1 MSAEQDVPS
10 EQVQNDPALLK
21 VNGSR
26 GKDQDKEYVKKLANA
41 VVQTFTK
48 NGVAKLRCVGAAAL
62 NNADKAIIIA
72 SGEASKKGIE
82 LVEKKSFCTV
92 SFRDDVTGQWVEK
105 TGILKEILKR

>member
-1 MSAEQDVPS
+1 MPDVNEQT
-10 EQVQNDPALLK
+10 QNDPTLLK

-26 GKDQDKEYVKKLANA
+26 GKDSDKEYVKKLANA
-41 VVQTFTK
+41 VLQTFLK
-48 NGVAKLRCVGAAAL
+48 HQVAKLRCVGAAAL

-92 SFRDDVTGQWVEK
+92 SFRDEVTGQWVEK
-105 TGILKEILKR
+105 TGILKELMKR